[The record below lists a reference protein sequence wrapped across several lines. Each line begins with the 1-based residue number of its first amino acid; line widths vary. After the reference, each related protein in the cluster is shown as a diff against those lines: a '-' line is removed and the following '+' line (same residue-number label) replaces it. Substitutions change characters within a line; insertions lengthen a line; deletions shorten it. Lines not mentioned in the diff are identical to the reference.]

1 MPYHI
6 YTLFIQKYANFIKM
20 QESSIESFKPASR
33 QQWRKWLQKNHD
45 KKQSVWLILYRKE
58 AEIPTV
64 HWSDA
69 VDEALCFGWIDS
81 QRKSIDKEKFMQ
93 RFSIR
98 KPNSTWSKINK
109 QKIKRLTK
117 EGLMT
122 AAGLKVIEAAKRNG
136 SWSVLDDVEELII
149 PKDLEDAFRK
159 KAGSKKHFVSLSRSK
174 RRAML
179 LWLALTKRPETR
191 ATRVS
196 RIAEHCAKK
205 LTSDLF

>member
-1 MPYHI
+1 MKEPP
-6 YTLFIQKYANFIKM
+6 L
-20 QESSIESFKPASR
+20 ESFTPGSSR
-33 QQWRKWLQKNHD
+33 QWRAWLQKNHN

-58 AEIPTV
+58 ADIPTV

-81 QRKSIDKEKFMQ
+81 QRQSIDEEKFMQ
-93 RFSIR
+93 RFSVR

-122 AAGLKVIEAAKRNG
+122 AAGLKVIEVARKNR
-136 SWSVLDDVEELII
+136 SWSVLDEVEEHVI
-149 PKDLEDAFRK
+149 PKDLEDAFKK
-159 KAGSKKHFVSLSRSK
+159 KAGSKNHFLSLSKSR

-179 LWLALTKRPETR
+179 LSLALTKRPETR
-191 ATRVS
+191 AARIS
-196 RIAEHCAKK
+196 KIAEHCAKK
-205 LTSDLF
+205 LTTDLF